1 MNHERFWNSFTQMY
15 KDHFRYLKLK
25 QEKKM
30 YMAKIDDI
38 IQNQMLAENP
48 VETKEVLKDK
58 IMAIKLRI
66 KEKQEALALKE
77 TLIKHK
83 ETSIKSLES
92 FKKEWTD

>member
-1 MNHERFWNSFTQMY
+1 MY

-48 VETKEVLKDK
+48 VETKEVVKDK

-77 TLIKHK
+77 TLLKHK